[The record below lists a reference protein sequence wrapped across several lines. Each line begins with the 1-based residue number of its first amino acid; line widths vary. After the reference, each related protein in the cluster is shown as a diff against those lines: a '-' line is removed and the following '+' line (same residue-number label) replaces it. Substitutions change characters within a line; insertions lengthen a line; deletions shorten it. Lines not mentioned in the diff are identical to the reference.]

1 MKGTIISVNE
11 ILELINEGNM
21 EKVSRVFEI
30 YRSGGMHIVNLTDL
44 TIKDFIKDC
53 IADNVIFIKIETTLV
68 NKNDNN

>member
-53 IADNVIFIKIETTLV
+53 INDNVIFIKIETTLV
-68 NKNDNN
+68 SKNDNN

>member
-53 IADNVIFIKIETTLV
+53 INDNVIFMKIE
-68 NKNDNN
+68 KEQ

>member
-21 EKVSRVFEI
+21 EKASRVFEI
-30 YRSGGMHIVNLTDL
+30 YRAGGMHIINLTEL

-53 IADNVIFIKIETTLV
+53 INDNVIFIKIE
-68 NKNDNN
+68 KEEQK

>member
-21 EKVSRVFEI
+21 EKVSRIFEI
-30 YRSGGMHIVNLTDL
+30 YRDGGMHIVKSVRL

-53 IADNVIFIKIETTLV
+53 INDNVIFIKIE
-68 NKNDNN
+68 KEQ

>member
-1 MKGTIISVNE
+1 MKGTIITVNE

-53 IADNVIFIKIETTLV
+53 IDDNVIFIKIE
-68 NKNDNN
+68 KEQ